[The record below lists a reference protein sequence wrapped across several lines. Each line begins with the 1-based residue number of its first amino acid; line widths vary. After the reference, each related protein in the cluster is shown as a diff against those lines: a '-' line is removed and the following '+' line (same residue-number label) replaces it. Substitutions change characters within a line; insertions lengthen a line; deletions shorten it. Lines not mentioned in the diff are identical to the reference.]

1 MRHRKSALR
10 STQLQLET
18 ALRSPRPRK
27 NRQKHTAAGA
37 TAIVVILCMYALRPA
52 NFRSPEL
59 HARQQNVSTVSLSK
73 PLVVGCYFADDTNK
87 SGVGSR
93 IVRMKRLKVHD
104 EDRYPSKRQV
114 IWTQENEEFELQLRD
129 SKKYKKS
136 LPEQREDD
144 RCELRYEWQKLYH
157 PTCNS
162 VHEHDFTAFYK
173 ESSTGVEENI
183 RIVASGFWRDVW
195 KMSENDGGSWVAAKT
210 LRSVHP
216 FLARNFDRHRR
227 DAMATER
234 TSASQHT
241 VDMYS
246 FCGHTM
252 ISEFADK
259 GTLSDLIWPMNG
271 NSTLSMR
278 ERLHY
283 AMEVAKGLTA
293 LQFVDDPDVASI
305 VHTDITP
312 SQFLLGTSHSLKL
325 NDFNRARFVT
335 FDRQSGSPCT
345 FRVGSNPGKV
355 SYSNVSYNHVSW
367 VGLSDQID
375 LYYQFRS
382 PEEYAYETETA
393 KIDVYSMG
401 NVVS

>member
-1 MRHRKSALR
+1 MH
-10 STQLQLET
+10 
-18 ALRSPRPRK
+18 
-27 NRQKHTAAGA
+27 
-37 TAIVVILCMYALRPA
+37 
-52 NFRSPEL
+52 
-59 HARQQNVSTVSLSK
+59 STVSLSK
-73 PLVVGCYFADDTNK
+73 PLVVGCYFADDTN
-87 SGVGSR
+87 SR
-93 IVRMKRLKVHD
+93 IIRMKRLKVHD

-114 IWTQENEEFELQLRD
+114 EWTQENQEFELQLRD

-144 RCELRYEWQKLYH
+144 RCELRYEWQKKYH
-157 PTCNS
+157 PTCNAI
-162 VHEHDFTAFYK
+162 HEHDFTAFYK

-195 KMSENDGGSWVAAKT
+195 KMKMSMSKNDGDGDGDGVTGSWVAAKT
-210 LRSVHP
+210 LRSTHP

-241 VDMYS
+241 ADMYS

-271 NSTLSMR
+271 NCTLSMR
-278 ERLHY
+278 ERLRY
-283 AMEVAKGLTA
+283 AIEVAKGLTA
-293 LQFVDDPDVASI
+293 LHFVDNPDVESI

-312 SQFLLGTSHSLKL
+312 SQFLLGTSTSTRGHSLKL

-335 FDRQSGSPCT
+335 FDRQSGSPCA
-345 FRVGSNPGKV
+345 FRVGMNPGKV
-355 SYSNVSYNHVSW
+355 SYSNLSYCT
-367 VGLSDQID
+367 IM
-375 LYYQFRS
+375 
-382 PEEYAYETETA
+382 YA
-393 KIDVYSMG
+393 SLRLRLPF
-401 NVVS
+401 